1 MVEVWKDVPGYEGL
15 YQVSNLGNVR
25 SLDRYVDYGK
35 TTAFRKGRIMKQG
48 KATGG
53 YLQVELFKNK
63 ISSTRLVHRLVAEAF
78 VTNIENLSEVN
89 HKDENK
95 ENNCADNLE
104 WCARKYNINY
114 GTGNARRIKNKVVA
128 VVMCAL
134 DGTELMEFPS
144 VHEAARSISKN
155 GVAGNISECCKG
167 RRKTAYGYIWKYK

>member
-15 YQVSNLGNVR
+15 YQVSNLGNVK

-35 TTAFRKGRIMKQG
+35 TTAFRKGRILKQG

-53 YLQVELFKNK
+53 YLQVELSKNK
-63 ISSTRLVHRLVAEAF
+63 ISSAKLVHRLVAEAF
-78 VTNIENLSEVN
+78 VPNSEHLSEIN

-95 ENNCADNLE
+95 HNNCVDNLE
-104 WCARKYNINY
+104 WCTRKYNINY
-114 GTGNARRIKNKVVA
+114 GTGTERRVEKISVA

-144 VHEAARSISKN
+144 VHEAARSISGKC
-155 GVAGNISECCKG
+155 VAGNISECCKG
-167 RRKTAYGYIWKYK
+167 RRKTACGYIWKYK